1 MGTAVKDPYEGF
13 AKTKDFLIC
22 IDSDGCAMDTMD
34 IKHFRCFGPC
44 MIEEWGLKEQE
55 EKLLFR
61 WNQVNLYSMTRGI
74 NRFKA
79 LAKVLKEVNDSGTV
93 IEDVDTLV
101 KWAEEADELSNGAIA
116 KEAEKTGSI
125 ALKKALSWSESV
137 NQRIRELPEEEK
149 KPFPGAKEAIAWA
162 HERADIAIV
171 SSANLD
177 AVMEEWEKHGIL
189 PHVDVVLAQN
199 AGSKAACIAKLLTYG
214 YDKTKVL
221 MIGDAPGDRAA
232 AQKNGVF
239 YYPILVTKEKES
251 WERMSQAVEKLMD
264 GSFDEAY
271 QNQLNEEF
279 EKNLGA

>member
-1 MGTAVKDPYEGF
+1 MY
-13 AKTKDFLIC
+13 
-22 IDSDGCAMDTMD
+22 D
-34 IKHFRCFGPC
+34 IIG
-44 MIEEWGLKEQE
+44 
-55 EKLLFR
+55 
-61 WNQVNLYSMTRGI
+61 VNG
-74 NRFKA
+74 NRII
-79 LAKVLKEVNDSGTV
+79 LEN
-93 IEDVDTLV
+93 
-101 KWAEEADELSNGAIA
+101 
-116 KEAEKTGSI
+116 
-125 ALKKALSWSESV
+125 
-137 NQRIRELPEEEK
+137 LPEEEK

>member
-1 MGTAVKDPYEGF
+1 MGTAAKDPYEGF
-13 AKTKDFLIC
+13 EKKKEFLIC

-44 MIEEWGLKEQE
+44 MVEEWGLGDQE

-61 WNQVNLYSMTRGI
+61 WNQVNLYSMTRAI
-74 NRFKA
+74 KRFKA
-79 LAKVLKEVNDSGTV
+79 LALVLKEIDANGTP
-93 IEDVDTLV
+93 IEDVDVLV
-101 KWAEEADELSNGAIA
+101 KWADEADELSNGALA

-125 ALKKALSWSESV
+125 VLKKALQWSESV

-199 AGSKAACIAKLLTYG
+199 AGSKAACIEKLLTFG
-214 YDKTKVL
+214 YDQDKVM
-221 MIGDAPGDRAA
+221 MIGDAPGDRKA
-232 AQKNGVF
+232 AQTNGVH

-251 WERMSQAVEKLMD
+251 WEKMPEAVEKLMS
-264 GSFDEAY
+264 GAFDQAY
-271 QNQLNEEF
+271 QDQLNEEF

>member
-1 MGTAVKDPYEGF
+1 MGTAAKDPYEGF
-13 AKTKDFLIC
+13 EKKKEFLIC

-44 MIEEWGLKEQE
+44 MVEEWGLGDQE

-79 LAKVLKEVNDSGTV
+79 LALVLKEIDGNGTP
-93 IEDVDTLV
+93 IEDVDVLV
-101 KWAEEADELSNGAIA
+101 KWADEADELSNGALA

-125 ALKKALSWSESV
+125 VLKKALQWSESV

-189 PHVDVVLAQN
+189 PHVDVDLAQN
-199 AGSKAACIAKLLTYG
+199 AGSKAACIEKLLTFG
-214 YDKTKVL
+214 YDQDKVM
-221 MIGDAPGDRAA
+221 MIGDAPGDRKA
-232 AQKNGVF
+232 AQTNGVH

-251 WERMSQAVEKLMD
+251 WEKMPEAVEKLMS
-264 GSFDEAY
+264 GAFDQAY
-271 QNQLNEEF
+271 QDQLNEEF

>member
-1 MGTAVKDPYEGF
+1 MGTAAKDPYEGF
-13 AKTKDFLIC
+13 EKKRDYLIC

-44 MIEEWGLKEQE
+44 MVEEWGLQDQE

-61 WNQVNLYSMTRGI
+61 WNQINLYSMTRGI

-79 LAKVLKEVNDSGTV
+79 LAMMLKEINDNGTP
-93 IEDVDTLV
+93 IEDVDVLV
-101 KWAEEADELSNGAIA
+101 KWADEADELSNSAIE
-116 KEAEKTGSI
+116 KEAEKAGSI
-125 ALKKALSWSESV
+125 VLKKALHWSESV

-149 KPFPGAKEAIAWA
+149 KPFPGAKDAIAWA

-177 AVMEEWEKHGIL
+177 AVLEEWEKHGIL
-189 PHVDVVLAQN
+189 PHVDIVLAQN
-199 AGSKAACIAKLLTYG
+199 AGSKAACIEKLLTFG
-214 YDKTKVL
+214 YDQKKVM
-221 MIGDAPGDRAA
+221 MIGDAPGDRKA

-251 WERMSQAVEKLMD
+251 WERMPQAVEKLMD
-264 GSFDEAY
+264 GTFDDAY
-271 QNQLNEEF
+271 QAQLVEEI